1 MIGSNIIGHLASLSA
16 YAVALIVG
24 LLWITPIFTALG
36 GVSSNILKTWSE
48 TRLGAIGTTSL
59 IFRVFCAVIAVTTVQ
74 A

>member
-1 MIGSNIIGHLASLSA
+1 MNASNIIGQEASLSPSA
-16 YAVALIVG
+16 VG
-24 LLWITPIFTALG
+24 LIEGLVWITTIFTALG